1 MASQLMSLDCVLIP
15 CFSLVGNRHLFWG
28 ESEPFTQLTVGHEAD
43 KAPLQVPCRNKSI
56 PDYPDLPLLLFHL
69 PVVGLSGY
77 YLTILCPQA
86 SCVSGTQDAIPTKHP
101 PCPHSTYS
109 NLCRV
114 LFATNLPRGL
124 TFNSQAQ
131 VLSST

>member
-1 MASQLMSLDCVLIP
+1 MASQLMSLAYVLIP
-15 CFSLVGNRHLFWG
+15 CFSLVGNTQLFWG
-28 ESEPFTQLTVGHEAD
+28 EAEPCTQLTVCHEAN

-56 PDYPDLPLLLFHL
+56 PDYSDLPLPLCHL
-69 PVVGLSGY
+69 PLIGLLGY
-77 YLTILCPQA
+77 YLTLLCPHA
-86 SCVSGTQDAIPTKHP
+86 SCVSGTQDAIPTEHP

-114 LFATNLPRGL
+114 LFATSLPRGL